1 MSVAELRQNIDM
13 DDEQEIPVKVI
24 DRRWWANKTQGSPDA
39 EATSGSRKPTYVEEL
54 ERQLAEKDR
63 LLQEAISKYRQA
75 SSDFEEARLR
85 LRREISKDVERA
97 RREVLAEILEVVDN
111 LDRAVESVGAVPS
124 VESVLAG
131 VDLVRRQFLATLQGL
146 GVTRIDAA
154 GAPFDPRLHEAVTT
168 VPAASPE
175 QDGAIV
181 GIVRHGYRIGE
192 DVLRPATVAVG
203 KS

>member
-1 MSVAELRQNIDM
+1 M

-24 DRRWWANKTQGSPDA
+24 DRRWWANKT
-39 EATSGSRKPTYVEEL
+39 EASLDGEPATGSRKPTYVEEL
-54 ERQLAEKDR
+54 EQQLAEKDR
-63 LLQEAISKYRQA
+63 LLQEAIVKYRQA

-111 LDRAVESVGAVPS
+111 LDRAVESVGTVPS
-124 VESVLAG
+124 VESVLEG

-175 QDGAIV
+175 QDGTIV

-192 DVLRPATVAVG
+192 DVLRPATVAVA